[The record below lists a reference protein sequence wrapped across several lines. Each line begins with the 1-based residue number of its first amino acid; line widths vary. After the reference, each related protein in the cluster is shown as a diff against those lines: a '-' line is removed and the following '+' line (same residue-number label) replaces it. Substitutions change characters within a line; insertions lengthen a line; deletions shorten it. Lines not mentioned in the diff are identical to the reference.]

1 MNSNTTME
9 AARAASAAAAPY
21 AGGTAVAQRDDFQAF
36 HREFEEQFQNLAR
49 ALSQSQAVKTSA
61 AAIGSK
67 GTMKMLWGT
76 FSGGNDKE
84 LAQMTSDLA
93 ASLVT
98 TQTVLQISMQL
109 GHRKNSFLRD
119 FHQVLVNKIAHLA
132 KDSGVLEENQRD
144 AVIYFLEE
152 LKDHVSAQIEQQ
164 DRVNR
169 HQVRLDSIDLYRES
183 ADAEA
188 AQFRHRLSAHDAAVL
203 GLHEAD
209 KALRAEVDAQGARF
223 EAQRAQFDAQRGQ
236 LDAQRGE
243 LDAQRGQLD
252 AQRGELDAQR
262 VQLDAQR
269 AGIEEQ
275 AASNRALGER
285 IAAIEG
291 RLDAQARQLAL
302 IQEHVARLPRA
313 GSVWLSAGLACGA
326 LVLAAVALVR

>member
-1 MNSNTTME
+1 MNNTTTME
-9 AARAASAAAAPY
+9 AARAASAAATPH
-21 AGGTAVAQRDDFQAF
+21 AGGTALAQRDDFQAF
-36 HREFEEQFQNLAR
+36 HREFEEQFQNLAK
-49 ALSQSQAVKTSA
+49 ALAQSQAVKTSA

-132 KDSGVLEENQRD
+132 KDAGVLEENQRD
-144 AVIYFLEE
+144 AAIYFLEE
-152 LKDHVSAQIEQQ
+152 LKGHVSAQIEQQ

-169 HQVRLDSIDLYRES
+169 HQVRLDSLDLYRES

-203 GLHEAD
+203 GLHDAD
-209 KALRAEVDAQGARF
+209 KALRTEVEAQG
-223 EAQRAQFDAQRGQ
+223 AQFDAHRAQLDAQRAQ

-243 LDAQRGQLD
+243 LG
-252 AQRGELDAQR
+252 
-262 VQLDAQR
+262 AQR

-285 IAAIEG
+285 IAAVEA
-291 RLDAQARQLAL
+291 RLEAQARQLAL
-302 IQEHVARLPRA
+302 IEENVARLPRA
-313 GSVWLSAGLACGA
+313 ASVWLSAGLACVA
-326 LVLAAVALVR
+326 LVLAAVALLR